1 MALIGT
7 IRKKAGVLVVAIIA
21 LAILSF
27 IFTDLFSNRDPRP
40 TKIASVNGMDI
51 SFQEFEQMTAN
62 IEESMKQQYNVAS
75 LTNEQSFVAKQQ
87 AYQSLVSEKL
97 LKQECESIGLKVT
110 EAEMND
116 MFFGTFIHPSV
127 RQNFADPT
135 TGQYNPQV
143 VKQYIA
149 QFDKLPEE
157 QKLQWSN
164 FEASVKESRLQEKY
178 NSLITS
184 SFYMPA
190 KIAEHMSG
198 VSNKVVDAR
207 YVVMP
212 FSSVEDNTIK
222 VTEEDYKEYYNQHKN
237 EYTLYEN
244 LRDIEFVKFSVLPS
258 PSDIKAINDSVQK
271 TFIEFQALEAS
282 ELASFVSISSDRV
295 YDSLYYKRD
304 ALKGVFADS
313 LLAGKTA
320 GSFIAPFQQGQN
332 WIMAKITDIE
342 QRPDS
347 VRFSQILVLNSNAS
361 KDIKRTPEQA
371 KTIADSLLNV
381 FKANPAAFE
390 SAVAKH
396 SDDPEAKN
404 NFGDSGW
411 ILDGQLQSDLFD
423 KLKAS
428 KDGDVFVYDLP
439 NQLGHYLIKLKE
451 KTAPVEKLQIAM
463 IVMGVRASDNTINAI
478 RDKANIF
485 LGSAK
490 TVAEME
496 AQAKKQNLNILT
508 STVREMDYQLNGTP
522 YCREIIRWAFDEKT
536 ELNAVAPEVYELTDM
551 FLVVALKDKK
561 EKGVMPL
568 EQVKSYMESQ
578 VKMEKKAEILMEKAE
593 KLLASNKTIENFASA
608 AGLTIDSAMAVDF
621 ANPYFAAAGP
631 EMRVIGNLS
640 SASKTGLQKPV
651 KGFNGVYVLNVDK
664 QYTRPTKEDPRLIQ
678 QQFRTKSFQKA
689 QMLMQVLQ
697 MEADIKNH
705 FTFFY

>member
-1 MALIGT
+1 
-7 IRKKAGVLVVAIIA
+7 
-21 LAILSF
+21 
-27 IFTDLFSNRDPRP
+27 
-40 TKIASVNGMDI
+40 MDI

-578 VKMEKKAEILMEKAE
+578 VKMEKKAEILMEKAD

>member
-313 LLAGKTA
+313 LLAGKTV

>member
-578 VKMEKKAEILMEKAE
+578 VKMEKKAEILMEKAD

-705 FTFFY
+705 FTFF

>member
-51 SFQEFEQMTAN
+51 SFQEFETAITN
-62 IEESMKQQYNVAS
+62 AEENMKQQYNVAS
-75 LTNEQSFVAKQQ
+75 LSNEQTFVAKQQ
-87 AYQSLVSEKL
+87 AYQSLVAEKL
-97 LKQECESIGLKVT
+97 LKQKCESIGLSVS

-116 MFFGTFIHPSV
+116 MFFGTFIHPMV
-127 RQNFADPT
+127 RQNFTDPT

-149 QFDKLPEE
+149 QFEKLPAE
-157 QKLQWSN
+157 QKAQWTS
-164 FEASVKESRLQEKY
+164 FESYVKESRLQEKY
-178 NSLITS
+178 NSLVVS

-190 KIAEHMSG
+190 KIAEHISE

-207 YVVMP
+207 YAVLP

-222 VTEEDYKEYYNQHKN
+222 VTEEDYKKYYDQHKN

-244 LRDIEFVKFSVLPS
+244 LRDIEFIKFAVLPS
-258 PSDIKAINDSVQK
+258 PEDIKAINDSVQK
-271 TFIEFQALEAS
+271 TFIDFQALEAS
-282 ELASFVSISSDRV
+282 EVASFVSISSDRI

-304 ALKGVFADS
+304 ALKGIFADS
-313 LLAGKTA
+313 LLVGKTA

-332 WIMAKITDIE
+332 WVMAKITDIQ

-347 VRFSQILVLNSNAS
+347 VRFSQILVLNNKAG
-361 KDIKRTPEQA
+361 KDFKETPEQA
-371 KTIADSLLNV
+371 KALVDSLLNV
-381 FKANPAAFE
+381 FKANPTEFE
-390 SAVAKH
+390 SSVAKY
-396 SDDPEAKN
+396 SDDPEAKS

-411 ILDGQLQSDLFD
+411 MLDGQLQSDLFN
-423 KLKAS
+423 KLKES
-428 KDGDVFVYDLP
+428 KEGDVFIYDLP

-451 KTAPVEKLQIAM
+451 KTAPVEKLQLAT
-463 IVMGVRASDNTINAI
+463 IVMGVRASDNTVNQI
-478 RDKANIF
+478 RDKANIL

-490 TVAEME
+490 TLAEMK
-496 AQAKKQNLNILT
+496 AQAQKQNLNILT

-561 EKGVMPL
+561 EKGVMTL
-568 EQVKSYMESQ
+568 EQVKPYIESQ
-578 VKMEKKAEILMEKAE
+578 VKIEKKAEILMEKAD
-593 KLLASNKTIENFASA
+593 KLLTSNKTIENFAA
-608 AGLTIDSAMAVDF
+608 AANVAIDSALAVDF
-621 ANPYFAAAGP
+621 ASPYFAGAGA
-631 EMRVIGNLS
+631 EMRVIGSLS
-640 SASKTGLQKPV
+640 SANKTGLQKPV
-651 KGFNGVYVLNVDK
+651 KGFNGIYVLNVDR
-664 QYTRPTKEDPRLIQ
+664 QYTRPAKEDPKLIQ
-678 QQFRTKSFQKA
+678 QQFKTKSYQKA
-689 QMLMQVLQ
+689 QMIMQALQ

>member
-51 SFQEFEQMTAN
+51 SFQEFETASTN
-62 IEESMKQQYNVAS
+62 AEENMKQQYNVAS
-75 LTNEQSFVAKQQ
+75 LSNEQTFVAKQQ
-87 AYQSLVSEKL
+87 AYQGLVAEKL
-97 LKQECESIGLKVT
+97 LRQECESIGLSVS

-116 MFFGTFIHPSV
+116 MFFGTFIHPMV
-127 RQNFADPT
+127 RQNFADPS

-149 QFDKLPEE
+149 QFDKLPVE
-157 QKLQWSN
+157 QKAQWTN
-164 FEASVKESRLQEKY
+164 FESYVKESRLQEKY
-178 NSLITS
+178 NSLVIS
-184 SFYMPA
+184 SFYMPS
-190 KIAEHMSG
+190 KIAEHMSV

-207 YVVMP
+207 YAVLP

-222 VTEEDYKEYYNQHKN
+222 ITEEDYKKYYDQHKN

-244 LRDIEFVKFSVLPS
+244 LRDIEFIKFSVLPS
-258 PSDIKAINDSVQK
+258 PEDVKAINDSVQK
-271 TFIEFQALEAS
+271 TFIDFQALEAS
-282 ELASFVSISSDRV
+282 EIASFVSISSDRI
-295 YDSLYYKRD
+295 YDSLYYKKD
-304 ALKGVFADS
+304 ALKGIFADS
-313 LLAGKTA
+313 LLAGKTT

-332 WIMAKITDIE
+332 WVMAKITDVQ

-347 VRFSQILVLNSNAS
+347 VRFSQILVLNNKAG
-361 KDIKRTPEQA
+361 KDFKETPEQA
-371 KTIADSLLNV
+371 KALVDSLLNV
-381 FKANPAAFE
+381 FKANPAEFE
-390 SAVAKH
+390 SSVAKY
-396 SDDPEAKN
+396 SDDPEAKS

-411 ILDGQLQSDLFD
+411 MLDGQLQSDLFN
-423 KLKAS
+423 KLKES
-428 KDGDVFVYDLP
+428 KEGDVFIYDLP

-451 KTAPVEKLQIAM
+451 KTAPVEKFQLAT
-463 IVMGVRASDNTINAI
+463 IVMGVRASDNTVNQI
-478 RDKANIF
+478 RDKANIL

-490 TVAEME
+490 TLAEMK
-496 AQAKKQNLNILT
+496 AQAQKQNLNILT

-561 EKGVMPL
+561 EKGVMTL
-568 EQVKSYMESQ
+568 EQVKPYIESQ
-578 VKMEKKAEILMEKAE
+578 VKMEKKAEILMEKAN
-593 KLLASNKTIENFASA
+593 KLLATNKTIENFATA
-608 AGLTIDSAMAVDF
+608 ANVTIDSAMAVDF
-621 ANPYFAAAGP
+621 ASPYFAAAGP
-631 EMRVIGNLS
+631 EMRVIGSLS
-640 SASKTGLQKPV
+640 SANKTGLQKPV
-651 KGFNGVYVLNVDK
+651 KGFNGIYVLNVDR
-664 QYTRPTKEDPRLIQ
+664 QYTRPTKEDPKLIQ
-678 QQFRTKSFQKA
+678 QQFKTKSYQKA
-689 QMLMQVLQ
+689 QMIMQALQ

>member
-271 TFIEFQALEAS
+271 TFIEFQSLEAS

-578 VKMEKKAEILMEKAE
+578 VKMEKKAEILMEKAD
-593 KLLASNKTIENFASA
+593 KLLASNKTIENFATA

>member
-51 SFQEFEQMTAN
+51 SFQEFEITTAN
-62 IEESMKQQYNVAS
+62 VEEQMKQQYNVAS
-75 LTNEQSFVAKQQ
+75 LTNEQTFAAKQQ
-87 AYQSLVSEKL
+87 AYQGLVAEKL
-97 LKQECESIGLKVT
+97 LKQECESVGLTVSQ
-110 EAEMND
+110 AEMND
-116 MFFGTFIHPSV
+116 MFFGTFIHPMV

-149 QFDKLPEE
+149 QFEKLPEE
-157 QKLQWSN
+157 QKTQWTN
-164 FEASVKESRLQEKY
+164 FESSIRESRLQEKY
-178 NSLITS
+178 NSLVIS
-184 SFYMPA
+184 SFYMPT
-190 KIAEHMSG
+190 KIAQHMSE

-207 YVVMP
+207 YVAMP

-222 VTEEDYKEYYNQHKN
+222 VTEEDYKKYYEEHKN
-237 EYTLYEN
+237 EYKLYEN
-244 LRDIEFVKFSVLPS
+244 LRDVEFVKFAVLPS
-258 PSDIKAINDSVQK
+258 PADIKAINDSVQK
-271 TFIEFQALEAS
+271 TFIDFQALEDSEIAS
-282 ELASFVSISSDRV
+282 YVSISSDRV
-295 YDSLYYKRD
+295 YDSLYYRKD
-304 ALKGVFADS
+304 ALKGLFADS

-332 WIMAKITDIE
+332 WIMAKITDI
-342 QRPDS
+342 QHRPDS
-347 VRFSQILVLNSNAS
+347 VRFSQILVLNSNAG
-361 KDIKRTPEQA
+361 KDFKETPEQA
-371 KTIADSLLNV
+371 KALADSLLNV
-381 FKANPAAFE
+381 FKANPADFE
-390 SAVAKH
+390 AAVAVH

-411 ILDGQLQSDLFD
+411 ILDGQLQSELFN
-423 KLKAS
+423 KLKES
-428 KDGDVFVYDLP
+428 KEGDVFIYDLP

-451 KTAPVEKLQIAM
+451 KTAPVEKLQLATI
-463 IVMGVRASDNTINAI
+463 IMGVRASDKTVNEI

-485 LGSAK
+485 LGSSK
-490 TVAEME
+490 TLKQMQ
-496 AQAKKQNLNILT
+496 AQAQKQNLNILT
-508 STVREMDYQLNGTP
+508 STIGEMSYQLNGTP
-522 YCREIIRWAFDEKT
+522 YCREIVRWAFDEKT
-536 ELNAVAPEVYELTDM
+536 ELETVAPEVYELSDM

-561 EKGVMPL
+561 EKGIMTL
-568 EQVKSYMESQ
+568 EQVKPYIESQ
-578 VKMEKKAEILMEKAE
+578 VKIEKKAEMLMQKAE

-608 AGLTIDSAMAVDF
+608 ANLTIDSAMAVDF
-621 ANPYFAAAGP
+621 ASPYFAAAGP
-631 EMRVIGNLS
+631 EMRVIGSLS

-651 KGFNGVYVLNVDK
+651 KGFNGIYVLNVDR
-664 QYTRPTKEDPRLIQ
+664 QYTRPTKEDPKLIQ
-678 QQFRTKSFQKA
+678 QQFKTKSYQKA

>member
-1 MALIGT
+1 MAIIGT

-40 TKIASVNGMDI
+40 TKIANVNGMDI
-51 SFQEFEQMTAN
+51 SFQEFETMTAKF
-62 IEESMKQQYNVAS
+62 EDRLKQQYNTSS
-75 LTNEQSFVAKQQ
+75 LSNEQSFEAKKQ

-97 LKQECESIGLKVT
+97 LKQECENIGLSVS

-116 MFFGTFIHPSV
+116 MFFGTFVHPSV

-157 QKLQWSN
+157 QKLQWSD
-164 FEASVKESRLQEKY
+164 FESSVKESRLQEKY
-178 NSLITS
+178 NALVVS
-184 SFYMPA
+184 SFYMPT
-190 KIAEHMSG
+190 KIAEHMSN
-198 VSNKVVDAR
+198 VSNKVVDSR

-212 FSSVEDNTIK
+212 FASVEDNTVK
-222 VTEEDYKEYYNQHKN
+222 VTEEDYKKYYDQHKN
-237 EYTLYEN
+237 EYTLYED

-258 PSDIKAINDSVQK
+258 PADVKAITDSVQK
-271 TFIEFQALEAS
+271 TFAEFQVLEAS
-282 ELASFVSISSDRV
+282 EIASFVTISSDRV

-304 ALKGVFADS
+304 ALKSVFADS

-320 GSFIAPFQQGQN
+320 GSFIAPFQQGAN
-332 WIMAKITDIE
+332 WIMAKVTDI
-342 QRPDS
+342 QSRPDS
-347 VRFSQILVLNSNAS
+347 VRFSQILVLNNNAS

-371 KTIADSLLNV
+371 KALTDSLLNV

-390 SAVAKH
+390 SAVATY

-423 KLKAS
+423 KLKVS
-428 KDGDVFVYDLP
+428 KEGETFIYDLP

-451 KTAPVEKLQIAM
+451 KTSPVEKLQIAM
-463 IVMGVRASDNTINAI
+463 IVMGVRASDNTINEI

-485 LGSAK
+485 LGSSK
-490 TVAEME
+490 TLAEMRAL
-496 AQAKKQNLNILT
+496 AQKQNLNILT

-522 YCREIIRWAFDEKT
+522 YCREIVRWAFDEKT
-536 ELNAVAPEVYELTDM
+536 ELNAVAPEVYELSDM
-551 FLVVALKDKK
+551 FLVVGLKDKK

-568 EQVKSYMESQ
+568 EQVKNYIESQ
-578 VKMEKKAEILMEKAE
+578 VKIEKKAEILMEKAD
-593 KLLASNKTIENFASA
+593 KLLASNKTIEGFATA
-608 AGLTIDSAMAVDF
+608 ANLTIDSAMAVDF

-631 EMRVIGNLS
+631 EMRVIGSLS

-664 QYTRPTKEDPRLIQ
+664 QYTRPTKEDPKLIQ
-678 QQFRTKSFQKA
+678 QQFRTKSYQKA
-689 QMLMQVLQ
+689 QMIMQVLQ
-697 MEADIKNH
+697 LDADIKNH

>member
-1 MALIGT
+1 MAIIGT

-40 TKIASVNGMDI
+40 TKIANVNGMDI
-51 SFQEFEQMTAN
+51 SFQEFETMTAKF
-62 IEESMKQQYNVAS
+62 EDRLKQQYNTSS
-75 LTNEQSFVAKQQ
+75 LSNEQSFEAKKQ

-97 LKQECESIGLKVT
+97 LKQECENIGLSVS

-116 MFFGTFIHPSV
+116 MFFGTFVHPSV
-127 RQNFADPT
+127 RQSFADPT

-157 QKLQWSN
+157 QKLQWSD
-164 FEASVKESRLQEKY
+164 FESSVKESRLQEKY
-178 NSLITS
+178 NALVVS
-184 SFYMPA
+184 SFYMPT
-190 KIAEHMSG
+190 KIAEHMSN
-198 VSNKVVDAR
+198 VSNKVVDSR

-212 FSSVEDNTIK
+212 FASVEDNTVK
-222 VTEEDYKEYYNQHKN
+222 VTEEDYKKYYDQHKN
-237 EYTLYEN
+237 EYTLYED

-258 PSDIKAINDSVQK
+258 PADVKAITDSVQK
-271 TFIEFQALEAS
+271 TFAEFQVLEAS
-282 ELASFVSISSDRV
+282 EIASFVTISSDRV
-295 YDSLYYKRD
+295 YDSLYYKRE
-304 ALKGVFADS
+304 ALKSVFADS

-320 GSFIAPFQQGQN
+320 GSFIAPFQQGAN
-332 WIMAKITDIE
+332 WIMAKVTDI
-342 QRPDS
+342 QSRPDS
-347 VRFSQILVLNSNAS
+347 VRFSQILVLNNNAS

-371 KTIADSLLNV
+371 KALTDSLLNV

-390 SAVAKH
+390 SAVATY

-423 KLKAS
+423 KLKVS
-428 KDGDVFVYDLP
+428 KEGETFIYDLP

-463 IVMGVRASDNTINAI
+463 IVMGVRASDNTINEI

-485 LGSAK
+485 LGSSK
-490 TVAEME
+490 TLAEMRAL
-496 AQAKKQNLNILT
+496 AQKQNLNILT

-522 YCREIIRWAFDEKT
+522 YCREIVRWAFDEKT
-536 ELNAVAPEVYELTDM
+536 ELNAVAPEVYELSDM
-551 FLVVALKDKK
+551 FLVVGLKDKK

-568 EQVKSYMESQ
+568 EQVKNYIESQ
-578 VKMEKKAEILMEKAE
+578 VKIEKKAEILMEKAD
-593 KLLASNKTIENFASA
+593 KLLASNKTIEGFATA
-608 AGLTIDSAMAVDF
+608 ANLTIDSAMAVDF

-631 EMRVIGNLS
+631 EMRVIGSLS

-664 QYTRPTKEDPRLIQ
+664 QYTRPTKEDPKLIQ
-678 QQFRTKSFQKA
+678 QQFRTKAFQKA
-689 QMLMQVLQ
+689 QMIMQVLQ
-697 MEADIKNH
+697 LDADIKNH

>member
-1 MALIGT
+1 MAIIGT
-7 IRKKAGVLVVAIIA
+7 IRKKAGVLVVAVIA
-21 LAILSF
+21 LAILAF

-51 SFQEFEQMTAN
+51 SFQEFETSTAN
-62 IEESMKQQYNVAS
+62 FEENLKQQYNVAS
-75 LTNEQSFVAKQQ
+75 LSNEQSFVAKQQ
-87 AYQSLVSEKL
+87 AYQSLVAEKL
-97 LKQECESIGLKVT
+97 LRQECGNIGLTVS

-116 MFFGTFIHPSV
+116 MFFGTFVHQMV
-127 RQNFADPT
+127 KQNFADPT

-157 QKLQWSN
+157 QRIQWAN
-164 FEASVKESRLQEKY
+164 FENYVKETRLQEKY
-178 NSLITS
+178 NSIIVS
-184 SFYMPA
+184 SFYMPT
-190 KIAEHMSG
+190 KIAEHMSN
-198 VSNKVVDAR
+198 VSNKVVDSR

-222 VTEEDYKEYYNQHKN
+222 VTEEDYKKYYDQHKN
-237 EYTLYEN
+237 EYVLYED
-244 LRDIEFVKFSVLPS
+244 LRDIEFVKFAVLPS
-258 PSDIKAINDSVQK
+258 PADVQAINDSVKK
-271 TFIEFQALEAS
+271 TFIEFQSLETS
-282 ELASFVSISSDRV
+282 EIPSFVSISSDRR
-295 YDSLYYKRD
+295 YDSLYYKKD

-320 GSFIAPFQQGQN
+320 GSFIEPFQQGTN
-332 WIMAKITDIE
+332 WIMAKITDI
-342 QRPDS
+342 QSRPDS

-371 KTIADSLLNV
+371 KTITDSLLNI
-381 FKANPAAFE
+381 FKSNSAAFE

-428 KDGDVFVYDLP
+428 KEGEVFVYDLP
-439 NQLGHYLIKLKE
+439 NQMGHYLIKLKE
-451 KTAPVEKLQIAM
+451 KTAPVEKLQVAM
-463 IVMGVRASDNTINAI
+463 IVMGVRASDNTINEI

-485 LGSAK
+485 LGSSK
-490 TVAEME
+490 TIAEME

-508 STVREMDYQLNGTP
+508 STVRSMDYQLNGTP
-522 YCREIIRWAFDEKT
+522 YCREIVRWAFDEKT
-536 ELNAVAPEVYELTDM
+536 KLNDVAPEVYELTDM
-551 FLVVALKDKK
+551 FLVVGLKDKK
-561 EKGVMPL
+561 EKGNMSL
-568 EQVKSYMESQ
+568 EQTKNYIESQ
-578 VKMEKKAEILMEKAE
+578 VKMEKKAEVLMEKAN
-593 KLLASNKTIENFASA
+593 KLLASNKTIEAFASA
-608 AGLTIDSAMAVDF
+608 TNATIDSAMAVDF

-631 EMRVIGNLS
+631 EMRVIGSLS

-651 KGFNGVYVLNVDK
+651 KGFNGIYVLNVDR
-664 QYTRPTKEDPRLIQ
+664 QYTRPVKEDARLIQ
-678 QQFRTKSFQKA
+678 QQFKTKAFQKA
-689 QMLMQVLQ
+689 QMVMQVLQ

>member
-578 VKMEKKAEILMEKAE
+578 VKMEKKAEILMEKAD

-664 QYTRPTKEDPRLIQ
+664 QYTRPAKEDPRLIQ

>member
-51 SFQEFEQMTAN
+51 SFQEFEAASTNA
-62 IEESMKQQYNVAS
+62 EENMKQQYNVAS
-75 LTNEQSFVAKQQ
+75 LSNEQTFVAKQQ
-87 AYQSLVSEKL
+87 AYQGLVAEKL
-97 LKQECESIGLKVT
+97 LRQECESIGLSVS

-116 MFFGTFIHPSV
+116 MFFGTFIHPMV
-127 RQNFADPT
+127 RQNFADPS

-149 QFDKLPEE
+149 QFDKLPVE
-157 QKLQWSN
+157 QKAQWTN
-164 FEASVKESRLQEKY
+164 FESYVKESRLQEKY
-178 NSLITS
+178 NSLVIS
-184 SFYMPA
+184 SFYMPS
-190 KIAEHMSG
+190 KIAEHMSE

-207 YVVMP
+207 YAVLP

-222 VTEEDYKEYYNQHKN
+222 ITEEDYKKYYDQHKN

-244 LRDIEFVKFSVLPS
+244 LRDIEFIKFSVLPS
-258 PSDIKAINDSVQK
+258 PEDVKAINDSVQK
-271 TFIEFQALEAS
+271 TFIDFQALEAS
-282 ELASFVSISSDRV
+282 EIASFVSISSDRI
-295 YDSLYYKRD
+295 YDSLYYKKD
-304 ALKGVFADS
+304 ALKGIFADS
-313 LLAGKTA
+313 LLAGKTI

-332 WIMAKITDIE
+332 WVMAKITDVQ

-347 VRFSQILVLNSNAS
+347 VRFSQILVLNNKAG
-361 KDIKRTPEQA
+361 KDFKETPEQA
-371 KTIADSLLNV
+371 KALVDSLLNV
-381 FKANPAAFE
+381 FKANPAEFE
-390 SAVAKH
+390 SSVAKY
-396 SDDPEAKN
+396 SDDPEAKS

-411 ILDGQLQSDLFD
+411 MLDGQLQSDLFN
-423 KLKAS
+423 KLKES
-428 KDGDVFVYDLP
+428 KEGEVFIYDLP

-451 KTAPVEKLQIAM
+451 KTAPVEKFQLAT
-463 IVMGVRASDNTINAI
+463 IVMGVRASDNTVNQI
-478 RDKANIF
+478 RDKANIL

-490 TVAEME
+490 TLAEMK
-496 AQAKKQNLNILT
+496 AQAQKQNLNILT

-561 EKGVMPL
+561 EKGVMTL
-568 EQVKSYMESQ
+568 EQVKPYIESQ
-578 VKMEKKAEILMEKAE
+578 VKMEKKAEILMEKAN
-593 KLLASNKTIENFASA
+593 KLLATNKTIENFATA
-608 AGLTIDSAMAVDF
+608 ANVTIDSAMAVDF
-621 ANPYFAAAGP
+621 ASPYFAAAGP

-640 SASKTGLQKPV
+640 SVSKTGLQKPV
-651 KGFNGVYVLNVDK
+651 KGFNGIYVLNVDR
-664 QYTRPTKEDPRLIQ
+664 QYTRPTKEDPKLIQ
-678 QQFRTKSFQKA
+678 QQFKTKSYQKA
-689 QMLMQVLQ
+689 QMIMQALQ

>member
-1 MALIGT
+1 MAIIGT

-21 LAILSF
+21 LAILAF
-27 IFTDLFSNRDPRP
+27 IFTDLFSNRDTRP
-40 TKIASVNGMDI
+40 TKVASVNGMDI
-51 SFQEFEQMTAN
+51 SFQEFETTTTN
-62 IEESMKQQYNVAS
+62 IEENMKQQYNVAS
-75 LTNEQSFVAKQQ
+75 LTNEQSFEAKKQ
-87 AYQSLVSEKL
+87 AYQGLVSEKL
-97 LKQECESIGLKVT
+97 LKQECENIGLSVS

-116 MFFGTFIHPSV
+116 MFFGTFIHPMI

-157 QKLQWSN
+157 QKFQWAN
-164 FEASVKESRLQEKY
+164 FENSVKESRLQEKY
-178 NSLITS
+178 NALVIS
-184 SFYMPA
+184 SFYMPT
-190 KIAEHMSG
+190 KIAEHISN

-212 FSSVEDNTIK
+212 FSSVEDNTVKI
-222 VTEEDYKEYYNQHKN
+222 TEEDYKKYYEQHKN
-237 EYTLYEN
+237 EYTLYED
-244 LRDIEFVKFSVLPS
+244 LRDIEFVKFAVLPS
-258 PSDIKAINDSVQK
+258 PADIKAINDSVQK
-271 TFIEFQALEAS
+271 TFIDFQALEAS

-320 GSFIAPFQQGQN
+320 GSFIAPFQQGSN
-332 WIMAKITDIE
+332 WIMAKITDIQ

-371 KTIADSLLNV
+371 KAVADSLLNV
-381 FKANPAAFE
+381 LKANSSEFE

-428 KDGDVFVYDLP
+428 KEGDVFVYDLP

-451 KTAPVEKLQIAM
+451 KTAPVEKLQVAM
-463 IVMGVRASDNTINAI
+463 IVMGVRASDNTVNAL
-478 RDKANIF
+478 RDKANVF
-485 LGSAK
+485 LGKSK
-490 TVAEME
+490 TLAEMK
-496 AQAKKQNLNILT
+496 AQAQKDNLNILT

-522 YCREIIRWAFDEKT
+522 YCREIVRWAFDEKT

-568 EQVKSYMESQ
+568 EQVKNYIESQ
-578 VKMEKKAEILMEKAE
+578 VKMEKKAEMLMEKAE
-593 KLLASNKTIENFASA
+593 KLLATNKTIETFAA
-608 AGLTIDSAMAVDF
+608 AANLTIDSAMAVDF
-621 ANPYFAAAGP
+621 ASPYFAAAGP

-640 SASKTGLQKPV
+640 SVSKTGLQKPV
-651 KGFNGVYVLNVDK
+651 KGFNGIYVLNVDR
-664 QYTRPTKEDPRLIQ
+664 QYTRPTKEDPKLIQ
-678 QQFRTKSFQKA
+678 QQFKTKSYQKA
-689 QMLMQVLQ
+689 QMIMQALQ

>member
-1 MALIGT
+1 MAIIGT

-40 TKIASVNGMDI
+40 TKIANVNGMDI
-51 SFQEFEQMTAN
+51 SFQEFETMTAKF
-62 IEESMKQQYNVAS
+62 EDRLKQQYNTSS
-75 LTNEQSFVAKQQ
+75 LSNEQSFEAKKQ

-97 LKQECESIGLKVT
+97 LKQECENIGLSVS

-116 MFFGTFIHPSV
+116 MFFGTFVHPSV

-157 QKLQWSN
+157 QKLQWSD
-164 FEASVKESRLQEKY
+164 FESSVKESRLQEKY
-178 NSLITS
+178 NALVVS
-184 SFYMPA
+184 SFYMPT
-190 KIAEHMSG
+190 KIAEHMSN
-198 VSNKVVDAR
+198 VSNKVVDSR

-212 FSSVEDNTIK
+212 FASVEDNTVK
-222 VTEEDYKEYYNQHKN
+222 VTEEDYKKYYDQHKN
-237 EYTLYEN
+237 EYTLYED

-258 PSDIKAINDSVQK
+258 PADVKAITDSVQK
-271 TFIEFQALEAS
+271 TFAEFQVLEAS
-282 ELASFVSISSDRV
+282 EIASFVTISSDRV

-304 ALKGVFADS
+304 ALKSVFADS

-320 GSFIAPFQQGQN
+320 GSFIAPFQQGAN
-332 WIMAKITDIE
+332 WIMAKVTDI
-342 QRPDS
+342 QSRPDS
-347 VRFSQILVLNSNAS
+347 VRFSQILVLNNNAS

-371 KTIADSLLNV
+371 KALTDSLLNV

-390 SAVAKH
+390 SAVATY

-423 KLKAS
+423 KLKVS
-428 KDGDVFVYDLP
+428 KEGETFIYDLP

-463 IVMGVRASDNTINAI
+463 IVMGVRASDNTINEI

-485 LGSAK
+485 LGSSK
-490 TVAEME
+490 TLAEMRAL
-496 AQAKKQNLNILT
+496 AQKQNLNILT

-522 YCREIIRWAFDEKT
+522 YCREIVRWAFDEKT
-536 ELNAVAPEVYELTDM
+536 ELNAVAPEVYELSDM
-551 FLVVALKDKK
+551 FLVVGLKDKK

-568 EQVKSYMESQ
+568 EQVKNYIESQ
-578 VKMEKKAEILMEKAE
+578 VKIEKKAEILMEKAD
-593 KLLASNKTIENFASA
+593 KLLASNKTIEGFATA
-608 AGLTIDSAMAVDF
+608 ANLTIDSAMAVDF

-631 EMRVIGNLS
+631 EMRVIGSLS

-664 QYTRPTKEDPRLIQ
+664 QYTRPTKEDPKLIQ
-678 QQFRTKSFQKA
+678 QQFRTKAFQKA
-689 QMLMQVLQ
+689 QMIMQVLQ
-697 MEADIKNH
+697 LDADIKNH

>member
-522 YCREIIRWAFDEKT
+522 YCREIIRWAFDEKA

-578 VKMEKKAEILMEKAE
+578 VKMEKKAEILMEKAD

-631 EMRVIGNLS
+631 EMRVIGYLS

-664 QYTRPTKEDPRLIQ
+664 QYTRPPKEDPRLIQ

>member
-1 MALIGT
+1 MAIIGT

-21 LAILSF
+21 LAILAF
-27 IFTDLFSNRDPRP
+27 IFTDLFSNRDTRP
-40 TKIASVNGMDI
+40 TKVASVNGMDV
-51 SFQEFEQMTAN
+51 SFQEFETTTTN
-62 IEESMKQQYNVAS
+62 IEENMKQQYNVAS
-75 LTNEQSFVAKQQ
+75 LTNEQSFEAKKQ
-87 AYQSLVSEKL
+87 AYQGLVSEKL
-97 LKQECESIGLKVT
+97 LKQECENIGLSVS

-116 MFFGTFIHPSV
+116 MFFGTFIHPMI

-157 QKLQWSN
+157 QKFQWAN
-164 FEASVKESRLQEKY
+164 FENSVKESRLQEKY
-178 NSLITS
+178 NALVVS
-184 SFYMPA
+184 SFYMPT
-190 KIAEHMSG
+190 KIAEHISN

-212 FSSVEDNTIK
+212 FSSVEDNTVKI
-222 VTEEDYKEYYNQHKN
+222 TEEDYKKYYEQHKN
-237 EYTLYEN
+237 EYTLYED
-244 LRDIEFVKFSVLPS
+244 LRDIEFVKFAVLPS
-258 PSDIKAINDSVQK
+258 PADIKAINDSVQK
-271 TFIEFQALEAS
+271 TFIDFQALEAS

-320 GSFIAPFQQGQN
+320 GSFIAPFQQGSN
-332 WIMAKITDIE
+332 WIMAKITDIQ

-371 KTIADSLLNV
+371 KAVADSLLNV
-381 FKANPAAFE
+381 LKANSSEFE

-428 KDGDVFVYDLP
+428 KEGDVFVYDLP

-451 KTAPVEKLQIAM
+451 KTAPVEKLQVAM
-463 IVMGVRASDNTINAI
+463 IVMGVRASDNTVNAL
-478 RDKANIF
+478 RDKANVF
-485 LGSAK
+485 LGKSK
-490 TVAEME
+490 TLAEMK
-496 AQAKKQNLNILT
+496 AQAQKDNLNILT

-522 YCREIIRWAFDEKT
+522 YCREIVRWAFDEKT

-568 EQVKSYMESQ
+568 EQVKNYIESQ
-578 VKMEKKAEILMEKAE
+578 VKMEKKAEMLMEKAE
-593 KLLASNKTIENFASA
+593 KLLATNKTIETFAA
-608 AGLTIDSAMAVDF
+608 AANLTIDSAMAVDF
-621 ANPYFAAAGP
+621 ASPYFAAAGP

-651 KGFNGVYVLNVDK
+651 KGFNGVYVLNVDR
-664 QYTRPTKEDPRLIQ
+664 QYTRPTKEDPKLIQ
-678 QQFRTKSFQKA
+678 QQFKTKAFQKA
-689 QMLMQVLQ
+689 QMLMNVLQ

>member
-1 MALIGT
+1 MAIIGT

-40 TKIASVNGMDI
+40 TKIANVNGMDI
-51 SFQEFEQMTAN
+51 SFQEFETTTAKF
-62 IEESMKQQYNVAS
+62 EERLKQQYNTSS
-75 LTNEQSFVAKQQ
+75 LSNEQSFEAKRQ

-97 LKQECESIGLKVT
+97 LKQECESIGLSVS

-116 MFFGTFIHPSV
+116 MFFGTFVHPTV
-127 RQNFADPT
+127 RQSFADPT

-157 QKLQWSN
+157 QKLQWTD
-164 FEASVKESRLQEKY
+164 FENSVKESRLQEKY
-178 NSLITS
+178 NSLVVS
-184 SFYMPA
+184 SFYMPT
-190 KIAEHMSG
+190 KIAEYMSN
-198 VSNKVVDAR
+198 VSNKVVDSR

-212 FSSVEDNTIK
+212 FASVEDNTVK
-222 VTEEDYKEYYNQHKN
+222 VTEEDYKKYYDQHKN
-237 EYTLYEN
+237 EYILYED

-258 PSDIKAINDSVQK
+258 PADVKAVTDSVQK
-271 TFIEFQALEAS
+271 TFAEFQVLEAS
-282 ELASFVSISSDRV
+282 EIASFVTISSDRV

-304 ALKGVFADS
+304 ALKSVFADS

-320 GSFIAPFQQGQN
+320 GSFIAPFQQGSN
-332 WIMAKITDIE
+332 WIMAKITDI
-342 QRPDS
+342 QSRPDS
-347 VRFSQILVLNSNAS
+347 VRFSQILVLNNNAS

-371 KTIADSLLNV
+371 KALTDSLLNV

-390 SAVAKH
+390 SSVATY

-404 NFGDSGW
+404 NFGDAGW

-423 KLKAS
+423 KLKVS
-428 KDGDVFVYDLP
+428 KEGETFIYDLP
-439 NQLGHYLIKLKE
+439 NQLGHYIIKLKE
-451 KTAPVEKLQIAM
+451 KTAPVEKLQVAM
-463 IVMGVRASDNTINAI
+463 IVMGVRASDNTINEI

-485 LGSAK
+485 LGSSK
-490 TVAEME
+490 TLAEMRAL
-496 AQAKKQNLNILT
+496 AQKQNLNILT

-522 YCREIIRWAFDEKT
+522 YCREIVRWAFDEKT

-551 FLVVALKDKK
+551 FLVVGLKDKK

-568 EQVKSYMESQ
+568 EQVKNYIESQ
-578 VKMEKKAEILMEKAE
+578 VKIEKKAEILMEKAD
-593 KLLASNKTIENFASA
+593 KLLASNKTIEAFATA
-608 AGLTIDSAMAVDF
+608 ANLTIDSAMAVDF

-631 EMRVIGNLS
+631 EMRVIGSLA

-651 KGFNGVYVLNVDK
+651 KGFNGIYVLNVDK
-664 QYTRPTKEDPRLIQ
+664 QYTRPTKEDPKLIQ
-678 QQFRTKSFQKA
+678 QQFRTKSYQKA
-689 QMLMQVLQ
+689 QMIMQVLQ
-697 MEADIKNH
+697 LDADIKNH

>member
-371 KTIADSLLNV
+371 KTIADSLLSV

-578 VKMEKKAEILMEKAE
+578 VKMEKKAEILMEKAD

-664 QYTRPTKEDPRLIQ
+664 QYTRPAKEDPRLIQ

>member
-1 MALIGT
+1 MAIIGT

-21 LAILSF
+21 LAILAF
-27 IFTDLFSNRDPRP
+27 IFTDLFSNRDTRP
-40 TKIASVNGMDI
+40 TKVASVNGMDV
-51 SFQEFEQMTAN
+51 SFQEFETTTTN
-62 IEESMKQQYNVAS
+62 IEENMKQQYNVAS
-75 LTNEQSFVAKQQ
+75 LTNEQSFEAKKQ
-87 AYQSLVSEKL
+87 AYQGLVSEKL
-97 LKQECESIGLKVT
+97 LKQECENIGLSVS

-116 MFFGTFIHPSV
+116 MFFGTFIHPMI

-157 QKLQWSN
+157 QKFQWAN
-164 FEASVKESRLQEKY
+164 FENSVKESRLQEKY
-178 NSLITS
+178 NALVIS
-184 SFYMPA
+184 SFYMPT
-190 KIAEHMSG
+190 KIAEHISN

-212 FSSVEDNTIK
+212 FSSVEDNTVKI
-222 VTEEDYKEYYNQHKN
+222 TEEDYKKYYEQHKN
-237 EYTLYEN
+237 EYTLYED
-244 LRDIEFVKFSVLPS
+244 LRDIEFVKFAVLPS
-258 PSDIKAINDSVQK
+258 PADIKAINDSVQK
-271 TFIEFQALEAS
+271 TFIDFQALEAS

-320 GSFIAPFQQGQN
+320 GSFIAPFQQGSN
-332 WIMAKITDIE
+332 WIMAKITDIQ

-371 KTIADSLLNV
+371 KAVADSLLNV
-381 FKANPAAFE
+381 LKANSSEFE

-428 KDGDVFVYDLP
+428 KEGDVFVYDLP

-451 KTAPVEKLQIAM
+451 KTAPVEKLQVAM
-463 IVMGVRASDNTINAI
+463 IVMGVRASDNTVNAL
-478 RDKANIF
+478 RDKANVF
-485 LGSAK
+485 LGKSK
-490 TVAEME
+490 TLAEMK
-496 AQAKKQNLNILT
+496 AQAQKDNLNILT

-522 YCREIIRWAFDEKT
+522 YCREIVRWAFDEKT

-568 EQVKSYMESQ
+568 EQVKNYIESQ
-578 VKMEKKAEILMEKAE
+578 VRMEKKAEMLMEKAE
-593 KLLASNKTIENFASA
+593 KLLATNKTIETFAA
-608 AGLTIDSAMAVDF
+608 AANLTIDSAMAVDF
-621 ANPYFAAAGP
+621 ASPYFAAAGP

-651 KGFNGVYVLNVDK
+651 KGFNGVYVLNVDR
-664 QYTRPTKEDPRLIQ
+664 QYTRPTKEDPKLIQ
-678 QQFRTKSFQKA
+678 QQFKTKAFQKA
-689 QMLMQVLQ
+689 QMLMNVLQ

>member
-222 VTEEDYKEYYNQHKN
+222 VTEEDYKKYYDQHKN

-271 TFIEFQALEAS
+271 TFIEFQSLEAS

-578 VKMEKKAEILMEKAE
+578 VKMEKKAEILMEKAD
-593 KLLASNKTIENFASA
+593 KLLASNKTIENFATA

>member
-51 SFQEFEQMTAN
+51 SFQEFETAIAN
-62 IEESMKQQYNVAS
+62 MEENMKQQYNVAS
-75 LTNEQSFVAKQQ
+75 LTNEQTFAAKQQ
-87 AYQSLVSEKL
+87 AYQSLVAEKL
-97 LKQECESIGLKVT
+97 LKQECESIGLSIS

-116 MFFGTFIHPSV
+116 MFFGTFIHPMV

-157 QKLQWSN
+157 QKAQWTN
-164 FEASVKESRLQEKY
+164 FESYVKESRLQEKY
-178 NSLITS
+178 NSLVIS
-184 SFYMPA
+184 SFYMPT
-190 KIAEHMSG
+190 KIAEHMSA

-207 YVVMP
+207 YAVLP
-212 FSSVEDNTIK
+212 FSSVENNTIK
-222 VTEEDYKEYYNQHKN
+222 VTEEDYKKYYEQHKN
-237 EYTLYEN
+237 EYKLYEN

-258 PSDIKAINDSVQK
+258 PADIKSIGDSVQK
-271 TFIEFQALEAS
+271 TFIDFQALENS
-282 ELASFVSISSDRV
+282 EIASFVSISSDRR
-295 YDSLYYKRD
+295 YDSLYYKRED
-304 ALKGVFADS
+304 LKSVFADS
-313 LLAGKTA
+313 LLEGKTA
-320 GSFIAPFQQGQN
+320 GSFVAPFQQGQN
-332 WIMAKITDIE
+332 WIMAKITDIQ

-347 VRFSQILVLNSNAS
+347 VRYAQILVLNSNAS
-361 KDIKRTPEQA
+361 KEIKRTPEQA
-371 KTIADSLLNV
+371 KTLVDSLLNV
-381 FKANPAAFE
+381 FKANPTEFE
-390 SAVAKH
+390 AAVAKY

-404 NFGDSGW
+404 NFGDSDW
-411 ILDGQLQSDLFD
+411 ILDSQLPSDLFN
-423 KLKAS
+423 KFRES
-428 KDGDVFVYDLP
+428 KEGDVFVYDLP
-439 NQLGHYLIKLKE
+439 NQLGHYVIKLKE
-451 KTAPVEKLQIAM
+451 KTAPVEKLQVAM
-463 IVMGVRASDNTINAI
+463 IVMGVRASDNTINEI

-490 TVAEME
+490 TLAEMK
-496 AQAKKQNLNILT
+496 AQAQKQNVNILT
-508 STVREMDYQLNGTP
+508 TTVREMDYQLNGTP

-536 ELNAVAPEVYELTDM
+536 EVNAVAPEVYELQDM

-561 EKGVMPL
+561 EKGVMTL
-568 EQVKSYMESQ
+568 EQVKPYIESQ
-578 VKMEKKAEILMEKAE
+578 VKIEKKAEILMEKAE
-593 KLLASNKTIENFASA
+593 KLLATNKTIEAFASA
-608 AGLTIDSAMAVDF
+608 ANVAIDSAIAVDF
-621 ANPYFAAAGP
+621 ASPYFAGAGA

-651 KGFNGVYVLNVDK
+651 KGFNGIYVLNVDR
-664 QYTRPTKEDPRLIQ
+664 QYTRPTKEDPKLIQ
-678 QQFRTKSFQKA
+678 QQFKTKSYQKA
-689 QMLMQVLQ
+689 QMIMQALQ

>member
-1 MALIGT
+1 MAIIGT

-21 LAILSF
+21 LAILAF
-27 IFTDLFSNRDPRP
+27 IFTDLFSNRDTRP
-40 TKIASVNGMDI
+40 TKVASVNGMDI
-51 SFQEFEQMTAN
+51 SFQEFETTTTN
-62 IEESMKQQYNVAS
+62 IEENMKQQYNVAS
-75 LTNEQSFVAKQQ
+75 LTNEQSFEAKKQ
-87 AYQSLVSEKL
+87 AYQGLVSEKL
-97 LKQECESIGLKVT
+97 LKQECENIGLSVS

-116 MFFGTFIHPSV
+116 MFFGTFIHPMI

-157 QKLQWSN
+157 QKFQWAN
-164 FEASVKESRLQEKY
+164 FENSIKESRLQEKY
-178 NSLITS
+178 NALVVS
-184 SFYMPA
+184 SFYMPT
-190 KIAEHMSG
+190 KIAEHISN

-212 FSSVEDNTIK
+212 FSSVEDNTVKI
-222 VTEEDYKEYYNQHKN
+222 TEEDYKKYYEQHKN
-237 EYTLYEN
+237 EYTLYED
-244 LRDIEFVKFSVLPS
+244 LRDIEFVKFAVLPS
-258 PSDIKAINDSVQK
+258 PADIKAINDSVQK
-271 TFIEFQALEAS
+271 TFIDFQALEAS

-320 GSFIAPFQQGQN
+320 GSFIAPFQQGSN
-332 WIMAKITDIE
+332 WIMAKITDIQ

-371 KTIADSLLNV
+371 KAVADSLLNV
-381 FKANPAAFE
+381 LKANSSEFE

-428 KDGDVFVYDLP
+428 KEGDVFVYDLP

-451 KTAPVEKLQIAM
+451 KTAPVEKLQVAM
-463 IVMGVRASDNTINAI
+463 IVMGVRASDNTVNAL
-478 RDKANIF
+478 RDKANVF
-485 LGSAK
+485 LGKSK
-490 TVAEME
+490 TLAEMK
-496 AQAKKQNLNILT
+496 AQAQKDNLNILT

-522 YCREIIRWAFDEKT
+522 YCREIVRWAFDEKT

-568 EQVKSYMESQ
+568 EQVKNYIESQ
-578 VKMEKKAEILMEKAE
+578 VKMEKKAEMLMEKAE
-593 KLLASNKTIENFASA
+593 KLLATNKTIETFAA
-608 AGLTIDSAMAVDF
+608 AANLTIDSAMAVDF
-621 ANPYFAAAGP
+621 ASPYFAAAGP

-651 KGFNGVYVLNVDK
+651 KGFNGVYVLNVDR
-664 QYTRPTKEDPRLIQ
+664 QYTRPTKEDPKLIQ
-678 QQFRTKSFQKA
+678 QQFKTKAFQKA
-689 QMLMQVLQ
+689 QMLMNVLQ

>member
-1 MALIGT
+1 MAIIGT

-40 TKIASVNGMDI
+40 TKIANVNGMDI
-51 SFQEFEQMTAN
+51 SFQEFETTTAKF
-62 IEESMKQQYNVAS
+62 EERLKQQYNTSS
-75 LTNEQSFVAKQQ
+75 LSNEQSFEAKRQ

-97 LKQECESIGLKVT
+97 LKQECENIGLSVS

-116 MFFGTFIHPSV
+116 MFFGTFVHPTV
-127 RQNFADPT
+127 RQSFADPT

-157 QKLQWSN
+157 QKLQWTD
-164 FEASVKESRLQEKY
+164 FENSVKESRLQEKY
-178 NSLITS
+178 NSLVVS
-184 SFYMPA
+184 SFYMPT
-190 KIAEHMSG
+190 KIAEHMSN
-198 VSNKVVDAR
+198 VSNKVVDSR

-212 FSSVEDNTIK
+212 FASVEDNTVK
-222 VTEEDYKEYYNQHKN
+222 VTEEDYKKYYDQHKN
-237 EYTLYEN
+237 EYTLYED

-258 PSDIKAINDSVQK
+258 PADVKAVTDSVQK
-271 TFIEFQALEAS
+271 TFAEFQVLEAS
-282 ELASFVSISSDRV
+282 EIASFVTISSDRV

-304 ALKGVFADS
+304 ALKSVFADS

-320 GSFIAPFQQGQN
+320 GSFIAPFQQGTN
-332 WIMAKITDIE
+332 WIMAKITDI
-342 QRPDS
+342 QSRPDS
-347 VRFSQILVLNSNAS
+347 VRFSQILVLNNNAS

-371 KTIADSLLNV
+371 KALTDSLLNV

-390 SAVAKH
+390 SSVATY

-404 NFGDSGW
+404 NFGDAGW

-423 KLKAS
+423 KLKVS
-428 KDGDVFVYDLP
+428 KEGETFIYDLP
-439 NQLGHYLIKLKE
+439 NQLGHYIIKLKE
-451 KTAPVEKLQIAM
+451 KTAPVEKLQVAM
-463 IVMGVRASDNTINAI
+463 IVMGVRASDNTINEI

-485 LGSAK
+485 LGSSK
-490 TVAEME
+490 TLAEMRAL
-496 AQAKKQNLNILT
+496 AQKQNLNILT

-522 YCREIIRWAFDEKT
+522 YCREIVRWAFDEKT

-551 FLVVALKDKK
+551 FLVVGLKDKK

-568 EQVKSYMESQ
+568 EQVKNYIESQ
-578 VKMEKKAEILMEKAE
+578 VKIEKKAEILMEKAD
-593 KLLASNKTIENFASA
+593 KLLASNKTIEAFAA
-608 AGLTIDSAMAVDF
+608 ASNLTIDSAMAVDF

-631 EMRVIGNLS
+631 EMRVIGSLS

-664 QYTRPTKEDPRLIQ
+664 QYTRPTKEDPKLIQ
-678 QQFRTKSFQKA
+678 QQFRTKSYQKA
-689 QMLMQVLQ
+689 QMIMQVLQ
-697 MEADIKNH
+697 LDADIKNH

>member
-332 WIMAKITDIE
+332 WIMAKITNIE

-578 VKMEKKAEILMEKAE
+578 VKMEKKAEILMEKAD